1 MIYWLVY
8 LQNSTSKCSLAST
21 APWKL
26 SLVRT
31 KTPSSTVM
39 SSSAKATAVSTS
51 KLKINIFILESGRIK
66 WQLKMKWCL
75 LPASTWQRAENS
87 HACAFIRNSDAWST
101 AIGLPW
107 PFDPWR
113 CSFPVMKGKYSLFK
127 KDKFMTRESN
137 LYQPSVWLDKNRPI
151 IIGLDLAKVLDYNIF
166 YSQGLPNDKKVG

>member
-1 MIYWLVY
+1 MKNYFNKVTLIHFILNKIFCMIYWLVY

-39 SSSAKATAVSTS
+39 SSSAKATAVSTR

-107 PFDPWR
+107 PFDLSWKASTV
-113 CSFPVMKGKYSLFK
+113 CLKKINLWHESQIYISLLCL
-127 KDKFMTRESN
+127 TRQE
-137 LYQPSVWLDKNRPI
+137 L
-151 IIGLDLAKVLDYNIF
+151 IGL
-166 YSQGLPNDKKVG
+166 